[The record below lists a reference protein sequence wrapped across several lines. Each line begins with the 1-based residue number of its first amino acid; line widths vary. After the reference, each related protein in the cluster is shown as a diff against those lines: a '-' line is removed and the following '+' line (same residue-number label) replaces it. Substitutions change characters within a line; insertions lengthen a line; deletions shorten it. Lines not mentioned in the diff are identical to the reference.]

1 MFDWGV
7 GVREVRRSVRKA
19 EREVQTMTV
28 VWGGEG
34 CETRWV
40 RNPGRLG
47 GWRTVGVREG
57 LRGVAGSIGGGRR
70 KLCCWITLGYG
81 AVCWV

>member
-7 GVREVRRSVRKA
+7 GVREVRRSARKA
-19 EREVQTMTV
+19 EREVQTMMV

-40 RNPGRLG
+40 RKPGRLS

-57 LRGVAGSIGGGRR
+57 LRGVAGSIGEGGGSCVAG
-70 KLCCWITLGYG
+70 LL
-81 AVCWV
+81 